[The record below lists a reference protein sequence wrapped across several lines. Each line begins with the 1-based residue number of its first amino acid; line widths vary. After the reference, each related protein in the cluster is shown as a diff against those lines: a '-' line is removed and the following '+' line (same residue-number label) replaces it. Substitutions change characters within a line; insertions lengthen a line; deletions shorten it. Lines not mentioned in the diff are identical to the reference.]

1 MILEYLGPLDMKRNS
16 AGKPYIT
23 LYTHIVSY
31 TYCKLHILTIYFT
44 MRTGKI
50 CKNPRFPV
58 DSSPSLHHGCQAWN
72 FEDDHYGHGG
82 HGGGGHGGHG
92 LTAASAKTDL
102 PNDGHGQEWLGALGM
117 AGHGWAWLGSW
128 GWLKPYLVGGLEHFF
143 PYIYI
148 YFGNNYNTPN

>member
-82 HGGGGHGGHG
+82 HGGHGGGGHGGHG

-143 PYIYI
+143 P
-148 YFGNNYNTPN
+148 